1 MTPEALAE
9 ALRLRLPNT
18 EIVLGDKP
26 GRVVVKMAP
35 KPQALTIYVALSKS
49 GDRVEISDADLSQ
62 RPRDRDWG
70 TPFTTTD
77 VMNTIARFV
86 DDYTTQDPRRPYHNR
101 PLTIEPRIRAW
112 AGLPDMPPS
121 LKDRARALLNADRK
135 AAAKVRE
142 DLRLREKDIAALERA
157 LGVTP

>member
-35 KPQALTIYVALSKS
+35 SPYVLTVFIALSKT
-49 GDRVEISDADLSQ
+49 GDVATIEPTEIAQ
-62 RPRDRDWG
+62 RPRDGAWG
-70 TPFTTTD
+70 YKPTAEAAHECISRIAEQRCTP
-77 VMNTIARFV
+77 
-86 DDYTTQDPRRPYHNR
+86 DYRRIHSDP
-101 PLTIEPRIRAW
+101 TIEPRIRAW
-112 AGLPDMPPS
+112 AHFPDVLPMIRPKVDA
-121 LKDRARALLNADRK
+121 LLAADRAALAKLRK
-135 AAAKVRE
+135 EVVLHE
-142 DLRLREKDIAALERA
+142 EDIAALERA

>member
-35 KPQALTIYVALSKS
+35 SPYVLTVFIALSKS
-49 GDRVEISDADLSQ
+49 GDVATIEPTEIAQ
-62 RPRDRDWG
+62 RPRDGAWG
-70 TPFTTTD
+70 YKPTAEAAHECISRIAYQRCTPD
-77 VMNTIARFV
+77 SRRIHS
-86 DDYTTQDPRRPYHNR
+86 DP
-101 PLTIEPRIRAW
+101 TIEPRIRAW
-112 AGLPDMPPS
+112 AHLPDVLPMIRPKVDA
-121 LKDRARALLNADRK
+121 LLAADRAALAKLRK
-135 AAAKVRE
+135 EVALHE
-142 DLRLREKDIAALERA
+142 EDIAALERA

>member
-35 KPQALTIYVALSKS
+35 SPYALTIYIALSKS
-49 GDRVEISDADLSQ
+49 GTVATIGTEDPTQ
-62 RPRDRDWG
+62 RPRDDG
-70 TPFTTTD
+70 AGFTPTPD
-77 VMNTIARFV
+77 EAIDRIHRIASGWCTH
-86 DDYTTQDPRRPYHNR
+86 DARRIYANP
-101 PLTIEPRIRAW
+101 TIEPRIRAW
-112 AGLPDMPPS
+112 AHLPDVLPMIRPKVDA
-121 LKDRARALLNADRK
+121 LLAADRAALAKLRK
-135 AAAKVRE
+135 EVVLHE
-142 DLRLREKDIAALERA
+142 EDIAALERA

>member
-35 KPQALTIYVALSKS
+35 SPYVLTVFIALSKS
-49 GDRVEISDADLSQ
+49 GDVATIEPTEIAQ
-62 RPRDRDWG
+62 RPRDGAWG
-70 TPFTTTD
+70 YKPTAEAAHEY
-77 VMNTIARFV
+77 IARIAHQRCAYSL
-86 DDYTTQDPRRPYHNR
+86 DRIYSDP
-101 PLTIEPRIRAW
+101 TIESRIRAW
-112 AGLPDMPPS
+112 AHLPDVLPMIRPKVDA
-121 LKDRARALLNADRK
+121 LLAADRAALAKLRK
-135 AAAKVRE
+135 EVVLHE
-142 DLRLREKDIAALERA
+142 EDIAALERA

>member
-1 MTPEALAE
+1 MTPEELAE
-9 ALRLRLPNT
+9 DLRLRLPHT
-18 EIVLGDKP
+18 EIVLGDRP

-35 KPQALTIYVALSKS
+35 KPYPLTVFIALSKS
-49 GDRVEISDADLSQ
+49 GDRAEVGDTDPTQ
-62 RPRDRDWG
+62 RPRDGGGKPVDP
-70 TPFTTTD
+70 TAIMD
-77 VMNTIARFV
+77 QIARVV
-86 DDYTTQDPRRPYHNR
+86 DAYTTPSWRSVYQDPKM
-101 PLTIEPRIRAW
+101 EPRIRAW

-142 DLRLREKDIAALERA
+142 DLRRHEEDIAALERA

>member
-35 KPQALTIYVALSKS
+35 SPYALTIHIALSKT
-49 GDRVEISDADLSQ
+49 GDVATIEPTEIAQ
-62 RPRDRDWG
+62 RPRDGAWG
-70 TPFTTTD
+70 YKPTAEAAHECISRIADQWCTP
-77 VMNTIARFV
+77 
-86 DDYTTQDPRRPYHNR
+86 DYRRIHSDPS
-101 PLTIEPRIRAW
+101 IEPRIRAW
-112 AGLPDMPPS
+112 AHLPDVLPMIRP
-121 LKDRARALLNADRK
+121 KADALLAADRK

-142 DLRLREKDIAALERA
+142 DLRLHEEDIAALERA